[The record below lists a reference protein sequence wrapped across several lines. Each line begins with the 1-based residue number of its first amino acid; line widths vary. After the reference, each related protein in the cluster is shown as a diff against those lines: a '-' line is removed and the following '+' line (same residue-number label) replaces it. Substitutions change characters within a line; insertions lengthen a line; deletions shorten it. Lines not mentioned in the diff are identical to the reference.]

1 MVAKDVQKIV
11 VFVVVL
17 QQMIEKW
24 RVGERERVQV
34 KTRQA
39 FACRV
44 KGADPGVQFSGR
56 PVSRQNSAAA
66 SGTR

>member
-1 MVAKDVQKIV
+1 MVVKMLEKIV

-17 QQMIEKW
+17 QRMIEKW
-24 RVGERERVQV
+24 RVGERERVQW

>member
-39 FACRV
+39 FAGRV
-44 KGADPGVQFSGR
+44 KGANPGVQFSGR